1 MANYANFQKHFSCEN
16 CEYTTRNKKDFHTHL
31 FTAKHKKV
39 LIYANVQEK
48 CPDFPPEHNS
58 QFSCIPDETG
68 NDISFGGKL
77 FDCEDDE
84 NADPEH
90 NSQFSCLPDE
100 TGNDI
105 SFGGKLFD
113 GETASQHEE
122 DEFSCLDDEKQ
133 AHTSS
138 GGKLFDCKQC
148 GKTYKHTSS
157 LCRHKK
163 FCQADCGVSINK
175 SGKMEL
181 TNQRLIFKLLKENKE
196 FKTLIVEQNK
206 MLMKP
211 TTTIVNNYTNNTSST
226 TQTQHNKFNL
236 QFFLNETCKNAMNI
250 NDFVDSLVIQSHE
263 LEDMGKLGYAQGIS
277 NIIIRGLKA
286 LDETERPLHCTDKKR
301 ETLYIKFNNVWEKV
315 SNQEKMRQLV
325 KDISHKNFKRLPEWM
340 KDNPACDDTTSKKHV
355 EYMYILNQ
363 VMTGLG
369 PEDDVGIKKVVK
381 NISCYVYLNR

>member
-58 QFSCIPDETG
+58 QFSCI
-68 NDISFGGKL
+68 
-77 FDCEDDE
+77 
-84 NADPEH
+84 
-90 NSQFSCLPDE
+90 PDE

-181 TNQRLIFKLLKENKE
+181 TRR
-196 FKTLIVEQNK
+196 
-206 MLMKP
+206 
-211 TTTIVNNYTNNTSST
+211 SAS
-226 TQTQHNKFNL
+226 
-236 QFFLNETCKNAMNI
+236 
-250 NDFVDSLVIQSHE
+250 
-263 LEDMGKLGYAQGIS
+263 G
-277 NIIIRGLKA
+277 
-286 LDETERPLHCTDKKR
+286 
-301 ETLYIKFNNVWEKV
+301 
-315 SNQEKMRQLV
+315 
-325 KDISHKNFKRLPEWM
+325 
-340 KDNPACDDTTSKKHV
+340 
-355 EYMYILNQ
+355 
-363 VMTGLG
+363 
-369 PEDDVGIKKVVK
+369 
-381 NISCYVYLNR
+381 